1 MSINKINF
9 AKLKQIGNMDIK
21 ELVKI
26 ASKKQVKFKKKDKI
40 PKSVVTLDIGE
51 KYIKIVSGK
60 FLKDKLIIDDCIE
73 AETPKNSIIDG
84 KISNKYMLKEALA
97 NIIDEAGL
105 SGKSAVVTT
114 NSSQIINREVIIPKV
129 EESELETVIR
139 YEIQKYLPINLN
151 NYEIQY
157 IFKEIIINDNNENW
171 VLSVIAFPKNIVK
184 EYYDFLEEINLN
196 PYALDITY
204 NSIRKI
210 YNHSFKKDMQGTVA
224 FIDMGV
230 ESTNVSIFKEGKIDF
245 TRIIKNGKSGIGLL
259 ESYYRVERKKLYID
273 ELTKELERVFKYY
286 SNKNVGNKIERILIY
301 GGISNV
307 KDLKEYLENQL
318 NINVEKISDINNVE
332 FIGKRSKDVM
342 KNKIELYLNAIG
354 AVIRY

>member
-1 MSINKINF
+1 MSLNKINF
-9 AKLKQIGNMDIK
+9 EKLKHIGNMDIK

-84 KISNKYMLKEALA
+84 KISNKYMLKEALV

-157 IFKEIIINDNNENW
+157 IFKDIIINDTSENL

-224 FIDMGV
+224 FID
-230 ESTNVSIFKEGKIDF
+230 I
-245 TRIIKNGKSGIGLL
+245 
-259 ESYYRVERKKLYID
+259 
-273 ELTKELERVFKYY
+273 
-286 SNKNVGNKIERILIY
+286 
-301 GGISNV
+301 
-307 KDLKEYLENQL
+307 
-318 NINVEKISDINNVE
+318 
-332 FIGKRSKDVM
+332 
-342 KNKIELYLNAIG
+342 
-354 AVIRY
+354 

>member
-1 MSINKINF
+1 M
-9 AKLKQIGNMDIK
+9 
-21 ELVKI
+21 
-26 ASKKQVKFKKKDKI
+26 
-40 PKSVVTLDIGE
+40 
-51 KYIKIVSGK
+51 
-60 FLKDKLIIDDCIE
+60 
-73 AETPKNSIIDG
+73 
-84 KISNKYMLKEALA
+84 
-97 NIIDEAGL
+97 
-105 SGKSAVVTT
+105 
-114 NSSQIINREVIIPKV
+114 
-129 EESELETVIR
+129 
-139 YEIQKYLPINLN
+139 
-151 NYEIQY
+151 
-157 IFKEIIINDNNENW
+157 
-171 VLSVIAFPKNIVK
+171 LSVIAFPKNIVK

-230 ESTNVSIFKEGKIDF
+230 ESANVSIFKEGKIDF

>member
-1 MSINKINF
+1 MSLNKINF
-9 AKLKQIGNMDIK
+9 EKLKHIGNMDIK

-84 KISNKYMLKEALA
+84 KISNKYMLKEALV

-230 ESTNVSIFKEGKIDF
+230 VSTNVSIFKEEKVDF
-245 TRIIKNGKSGIGLL
+245 TRVIKNGEGSIEIL
-259 ESYYRVERKKLYID
+259 ENDYSIEEKRLYID
-273 ELTKELERVFKYY
+273 ELINDLERVFKYY

-307 KDLKEYLENQL
+307 KGLEEYIEKQL
-318 NINVEKISDINNVE
+318 NIKVNKISNINNIE

-342 KNKIELYLNAIG
+342 ENKIALYLNAIG

>member
-1 MSINKINF
+1 MSLNKMNF
-9 AKLKQIGNMDIK
+9 EKLKHIGNMDIK

-84 KISNKYMLKEALA
+84 KISNKYMLKEALV

-230 ESTNVSIFKEGKIDF
+230 VSTNVSIFKEEKVDF
-245 TRIIKNGKSGIGLL
+245 TRVIKNGEGSIEIL
-259 ESYYRVERKKLYID
+259 ENDYSIEEKRLYID
-273 ELTKELERVFKYY
+273 ELINDLERVFKYY

-307 KDLKEYLENQL
+307 KGLEEYIEKQL
-318 NINVEKISDINNVE
+318 NIKVNKISNINNIE

-342 KNKIELYLNAIG
+342 ENKIALYLNAIG